1 LLDREPVVIAP
12 GCYDC
17 LSAKVVQKSG
27 FKMAYLSGFG
37 LAASALGLPDIGLAT
52 MTEVVMHAKRICSAI
67 EIPVLCDADT
77 GYGDVSNVWRTVK
90 ELESAGVAGIHI
102 EDQMLPKKCG
112 AMTGKELISAEEMGY
127 KIQAARQAAQDA
139 DFVLLARSDARVVKG
154 IKEAER
160 RYERYLRAGAD
171 MVMIAEPYTIG
182 ELRYMG
188 GAFQG
193 RIALCAGNP
202 KRAHNEP
209 VESYREMG
217 FKLVIYPMTAF
228 LTALKTM
235 IGTYQYIIEAKHV
248 SEEYLAHKTVD
259 FERAWEILDLQLW
272 KDIKKRFNPS
282 A

>member
-1 LLDREPVVIAP
+1 
-12 GCYDC
+12 
-17 LSAKVVQKSG
+17 
-27 FKMAYLSGFG
+27 
-37 LAASALGLPDIGLAT
+37 
-52 MTEVVMHAKRICSAI
+52 
-67 EIPVLCDADT
+67 
-77 GYGDVSNVWRTVK
+77 
-90 ELESAGVAGIHI
+90 
-102 EDQMLPKKCG
+102 
-112 AMTGKELISAEEMGY
+112 MTGKELISAEEMEY